1 MIHSPLDSDLTS
13 PLRSTSNP
21 HNDSNMIPMI
31 NIVFLL
37 LIFFMIAGQISIY
50 DRSLIDPLSA
60 SEGVIAEDVIVVE
73 VGADGVISVNHEPL
87 TGDLLTALQALGVSE
102 TDTVICRIHHQLPA
116 SHIDPILAAFKTL
129 RVSELQLVTRRST

>member
-60 SEGVIAEDVIVVE
+60 SEGVIAADVIVVE
-73 VGADGVISVNHEPL
+73 VGADGVISVNHEPP
-87 TGDLLTALQALGVSE
+87 TGDLLTALQALGVNE

-116 SHIDPILAAFKTL
+116 SNIDPILAAFKTL

>member
-21 HNDSNMIPMI
+21 HNASNMIPMI
-31 NIVFLL
+31 N
-37 LIFFMIAGQISIY
+37 FMIAGQISIY

-60 SEGVIAEDVIVVE
+60 SEGVIAADVIVVE
-73 VGADGVISVNHEPL
+73 VGAAGVISVNHEPL
-87 TGDLLTALQALGVSE
+87 TGDLLTALQALGVNE

-116 SHIDPILAAFKTL
+116 SNIDPILAAFKTL